1 MASFLEDIRNDLVCR
16 ICEGH
21 TRPGKKHWYRC
32 MRLHQICQ
40 DCKGKNEKCSC
51 EEPISKE
58 YCKMTEKWLNV
69 EGLKFNCVNT
79 KSGCQETH
87 AKNGLENHE
96 SECIYRLV
104 SCPSLT
110 PGVED
115 CESKVAFQDII
126 HHFEKHHFEIEELDL
141 SKNHTVKTSTDIDAS
156 GVYIYGDLL
165 KCIFKNR
172 TFLLTSMTSED
183 EDVFY
188 FWVYLL
194 GSRNEAKHFSYTL
207 KLINN
212 KSEMSFKGKVAAIDE
227 CFDNVI
233 TNGNCFAVP
242 EDVYIAHFHEFSL
255 EIRNL
260 KEEVQDDNYESG
272 ISDNEEESKE

>member
-87 AKNGLENHE
+87 AENGLENHE
-96 SECIYRLV
+96 SECVYRLV

-207 KLINN
+207 TR
-212 KSEMSFKGKVAAIDE
+212 V
-227 CFDNVI
+227 
-233 TNGNCFAVP
+233 
-242 EDVYIAHFHEFSL
+242 SL
-255 EIRNL
+255 EH
-260 KEEVQDDNYESG
+260 KNYKNYTKSTQT
-272 ISDNEEESKE
+272 INDFTKPTQSQHKVTQSQHKVTQSQHKPTQSDTKSTQTNTK